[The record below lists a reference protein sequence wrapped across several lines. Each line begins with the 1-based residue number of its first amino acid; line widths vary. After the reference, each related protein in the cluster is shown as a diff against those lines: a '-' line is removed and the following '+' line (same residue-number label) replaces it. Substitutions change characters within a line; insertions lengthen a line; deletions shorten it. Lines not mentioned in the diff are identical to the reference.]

1 MTGLEF
7 VEGHPLLFQV
17 LRSEDKVASLG
28 ILFHNLSLCLHLLQV
43 LYQPVN
49 AKCLLEDSDRL
60 DVIGV
65 ILGASKD
72 FILCFIFCDLK
83 CVEIKVV
90 DPGQ

>member
-1 MTGLEF
+1 MVGALDALGNGRVSGLEF

-17 LRSEDKVASLG
+17 LRSEDKVACLG
-28 ILFHNLSLCLHLLQV
+28 ILFHDLALCLHLFQV

-65 ILGASKD
+65 IFGLHSNSNKS
-72 FILCFIFCDLK
+72 I
-83 CVEIKVV
+83 
-90 DPGQ
+90 